1 MKTKKKILFIQHAS
15 QFGGSAMSLLYTLQE
30 IKNVADDQ
38 YEIIIALA
46 KWTQQLSDFYEE
58 QGFKV
63 IKPKF
68 IDTYEHTQ
76 SVNFKLWNPID
87 LFKEIVQQIKL
98 RKAVRNTE
106 QLIDLVKPDLVHL
119 NSVVLQGCALAD
131 KRKKIPLIWHIR
143 EPSVR
148 GLIGLRRHVLKKR
161 LKNLPDKVF
170 FICKADMQSWGNPPN
185 GKVVYNFVDFN
196 KFNKEMPAPKSIEG
210 IVLPKGDLNILFLG
224 AVGRVKGGLYLI
236 RAINN
241 LMKKYPDKKINFL
254 FPGGEYDTPTY
265 LLYKAVSFILP
276 MFGQGTYAQKIEKEI
291 NKSSHP
297 ESFIKFRFVKAVP
310 LLFAASDVL
319 VFPSIRPHFARPII
333 EAGAMAKPVIGSR
346 LGGVEELIEEGKNG
360 FFVNPKNVNE
370 IEERLEYFLNN
381 KNEVNRMGQ
390 EGYNIAL
397 NKFQAKKNILIIIDV
412 YKTLI

>member
-1 MKTKKKILFIQHAS
+1 
-15 QFGGSAMSLLYTLQE
+15 
-30 IKNVADDQ
+30 
-38 YEIIIALA
+38 
-46 KWTQQLSDFYEE
+46 
-58 QGFKV
+58 
-63 IKPKF
+63 
-68 IDTYEHTQ
+68 
-76 SVNFKLWNPID
+76 
-87 LFKEIVQQIKL
+87 
-98 RKAVRNTE
+98 
-106 QLIDLVKPDLVHL
+106 
-119 NSVVLQGCALAD
+119 
-131 KRKKIPLIWHIR
+131 
-143 EPSVR
+143 
-148 GLIGLRRHVLKKR
+148 
-161 LKNLPDKVF
+161 
-170 FICKADMQSWGNPPN
+170 
-185 GKVVYNFVDFN
+185 
-196 KFNKEMPAPKSIEG
+196 
-210 IVLPKGDLNILFLG
+210 
-224 AVGRVKGGLYLI
+224 
-236 RAINN
+236 
-241 LMKKYPDKKINFL
+241 
-254 FPGGEYDTPTY
+254 
-265 LLYKAVSFILP
+265 